1 MAGVVCEVVASSHAM
16 DEMEDE
22 DIGQDEVRETIL
34 RGAKQ
39 VLKKGKTLSKL
50 GGVGVMYKV
59 KPCHWWVITAFR
71 G

>member
-1 MAGVVCEVVASSHAM
+1 VAGAFCEVVASSHAL

-34 RGAKQ
+34 RGARQ
-39 VLKKGKTLSKL
+39 PLKGGKVRAKL
-50 GGVGVMYKV
+50 AGVGVIYKV